1 MVSGLRLWWVS
12 IHYIHGLFRLV
23 LLISEMFTRILTHPL
38 PRPRII
44 HSRPC
49 CQRHMSPPLEVPEPS
64 HAASRLIPCRAVV
77 FGIHFLRQIPLQFNG
92 EWKHR
97 KNLGNLYKKATTTQP
112 NSTWSLSVC
121 GRASV
126 TPWNSRAEER
136 KAATSCEQKM
146 GAAKNWRALMVDGVG
161 RRPGQP
167 H

>member
-1 MVSGLRLWWVS
+1 
-12 IHYIHGLFRLV
+12 
-23 LLISEMFTRILTHPL
+23 MFTKILTHPL

-49 CQRHMSPPLEVPEPS
+49 CQRHMSLPLEVPEPS
-64 HAASRLIPCRAVV
+64 HAASRLIPRRAVV

-92 EWKHR
+92 EWKQQ
-97 KNLGNLYKKATTTQP
+97 KNLGNLYFSHHHSAQFNMKP
-112 NSTWSLSVC
+112 LFC

-126 TPWNSRAEER
+126 MPLKSRADER

-161 RRPGQP
+161 RKPGQVSLTSSEP
-167 H
+167 KLPEWIRLDSEL